1 MYSSKSTSSLTC
13 RLETALTLALAP
25 VVQDVV
31 DDDDRDVVTASGGGV
46 VKEMLDEDVALDEGF
61 GSVSGL
67 DELEEAD
74 ESVDVVEVAEQAALL
89 EGEGM

>member
-1 MYSSKSTSSLTC
+1 
-13 RLETALTLALAP
+13 LETALTLALAP
-25 VVQDVV
+25 VLQDVV

-46 VKEMLDEDVALDEGF
+46 VKELLDEDVALDEGF
-61 GSVSGL
+61 GSVSEL
-67 DELEEAD
+67 DELEGAD

>member
-1 MYSSKSTSSLTC
+1 LTC
-13 RLETALTLALAP
+13 RLETALTLALAL

-31 DDDDRDVVTASGGGV
+31 DDDDRDVVTASVGGV
-46 VKEMLDEDVALDEGF
+46 VKELLDDDVALDEGF
-61 GSVSGL
+61 SSVSEL
-67 DELEEAD
+67 EELEEAD